1 MILYPSLI
9 VLIAC
14 FSSRSLVLALSNQD
28 IHDDTSISSLL
39 NSADKHLRT
48 GEINSALEYY
58 DVAISRDPQN
68 YITYF
73 KRGTAYLSLGKI
85 NQASADFSK
94 SLTIKPGFE
103 GALLQM
109 AKIKAR
115 SGDWD
120 GSEADFKAH
129 KNSVTDLAELLEAKK
144 AAHSAEQ
151 AENSKNWDECVRNA
165 DTAILVASKMARL
178 RQTRAHCRFE
188 KGEFETGM
196 VDLQHLLQLQPG
208 MTDPHIKIS
217 ALNFYGFSDTKRGID
232 QLRKCLHSDPE
243 SKPCKTLYR
252 QEKKLDVKIEQVKK
266 NLKMKQFIT
275 AVKVL
280 LPTGDDV
287 GLVQEVKDEVADL
300 VKSGG
305 LTKNSPNGL
314 VDLVVQ
320 MTCEAYY
327 KESTIQ
333 QKIAKA
339 LPWCDEAIKSQ
350 EHFLYGMLAQ
360 AQDLVNK
367 EAFEAAINS
376 LQDILEHHPDSE
388 EAKQKMQETQL
399 QLRRQKAKDY
409 YKVLEVSRDADAAQ
423 IKAAYRRMVRAH
435 HPDKAHKRGIKKEDA
450 EKKMAAINEAYEV
463 LSNREL
469 KARFDQGDD
478 PNDHS
483 QQHSQNPFQQQDWF
497 QYGARQHGQHSNDF
511 QFEFNGQQFQ
521 FF

>member
-1 MILYPSLI
+1 MILYPSLLAL
-9 VLIAC
+9 VAC
-14 FSSRSLVLALSNQD
+14 LSSQSLVLAISNQD
-28 IHDDTSISSLL
+28 IHADTSISSLL
-39 NSADKHLRT
+39 ASADIHLRT

-58 DVAISRDPQN
+58 DAAISRDPQN

-85 NQASADFSK
+85 TQASADFSK

-115 SGDWD
+115 SGDWEGAETD
-120 GSEADFKAH
+120 YKAH
-129 KNSVTDLAELLEAKK
+129 KNSASDLAELLKAKN
-144 AAHSAEQ
+144 AAISAEL
-151 AENSKNWDECVRNA
+151 AEKSSNWDECVRNA
-165 DTAILVASKMARL
+165 DTAISVASKMAKL

-217 ALNFYGFSDTKRGID
+217 VLNFYGFSDTKRGID

-243 SKPCKTLYR
+243 SKLCKVLYR
-252 QEKKLDVKIEQVKK
+252 QEKKMDAKIDQVKK
-266 NLKMKQFIT
+266 YLKMKQYIT
-275 AVKVL
+275 AVKAL

-287 GLVQEVKDEVADL
+287 GLVQQVKDDVADL
-300 VKSGG
+300 IKSGS

-314 VDLVVQ
+314 VELAVQ

-327 KESTIQ
+327 KQ
-333 QKIAKA
+333 QKISKA

-360 AQDLVNK
+360 AQDLADREV
-367 EAFEAAINS
+367 FEAAINS
-376 LQDILEHHPDSE
+376 LQDILEHHPNSE
-388 EAKQKMQETQL
+388 EAKQKMQEVQL
-399 QLRRQKAKDY
+399 KLRQQKAKDY
-409 YKVLEVSRDADAAQ
+409 YKVLEVSRDADTSQ
-423 IKAAYRRMVRAH
+423 IKSAYRRMVKAH
-435 HPDKAHKRGIKKEDA
+435 HPDKAHMRGIKKEDA

-463 LSNREL
+463 LSNPEL
-469 KARFDQGDD
+469 KARFDHGDD

-483 QQHSQNPFQQQDWF
+483 QQQNHNPFQQHEWF
-497 QYGARQHGQHSNDF
+497 QHGARQHGQQSNDF